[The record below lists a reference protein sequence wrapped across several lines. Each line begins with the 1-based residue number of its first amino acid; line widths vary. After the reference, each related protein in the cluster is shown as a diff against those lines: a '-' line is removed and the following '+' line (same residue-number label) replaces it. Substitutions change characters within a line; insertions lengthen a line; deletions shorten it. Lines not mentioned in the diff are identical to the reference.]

1 MALESP
7 LLAPSSSSQLR
18 APGISVPDK
27 HIPSATFLIDL
38 SPEISGISLLCS
50 LSSLRVPG
58 KNPWFPVSS
67 AVSSV
72 STGVITSKLFKF
84 RC

>member
-1 MALESP
+1 MALDRP
-7 LLAPSSSSQLR
+7 LLAPTSSSQLR
-18 APGISVPDK
+18 APGISVLDK
-27 HIPSATFLIDL
+27 RIPSATLRIDL

-67 AVSSV
+67 AV
-72 STGVITSKLFKF
+72 L
-84 RC
+84 